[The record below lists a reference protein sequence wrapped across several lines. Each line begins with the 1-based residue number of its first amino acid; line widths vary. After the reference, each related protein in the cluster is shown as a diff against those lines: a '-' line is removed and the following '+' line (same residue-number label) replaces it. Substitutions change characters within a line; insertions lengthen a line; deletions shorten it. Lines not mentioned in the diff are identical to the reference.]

1 MNSVILEQPAT
12 VSSVSP
18 FRLYSAGVS
27 WGAIFA
33 GLATALAM
41 QLVFTLLGAGLGF
54 AIYHPITETN
64 PVTDLAAGSVV
75 IQGISA
81 VFSLWFGGWVA
92 GRFSRRTSGRSGWLH
107 GFLVWATGTVAAI
120 FFASAGAGWALGDL
134 SKLVGG
140 GLSAAGRP
148 LAAVAGGSADLAKDA
163 LKQSS
168 DTISSYVDEA
178 VGGQAQDQANRGRFI
193 HAKRE
198 IGLAAT
204 RYFTDPTESAHASNR
219 AALVTALADDTGVSQ
234 ADAEK
239 TVADW
244 TVSYDRLKADLAAAK
259 ARAEAKAR
267 EAAEEAS
274 KTLAVLSLCAFAGFV
289 LGGLAASLGG
299 HHGVQHAFLIE
310 PELAGIAV

>member
-1 MNSVILEQPAT
+1 MNSVILDRPSA
-12 VSSVSP
+12 VSSVSS
-18 FRLYSAGVS
+18 FRARCADVS

-54 AIYHPITETN
+54 AVYHPLTETN
-64 PVTDLAAGSVV
+64 PVKDLAAGSVV
-75 IQGISA
+75 VQGVSA

-92 GRFSRRTSGRSGWLH
+92 GRFARRHTLRAGWLH
-107 GFLVWATGTVAAI
+107 GFLVWATGTVAAVLL
-120 FFASAGAGWALGDL
+120 ASAGGGWALGDL

-148 LAAVAGGSADLAKDA
+148 VAAVAGGATDLAKDA
-163 LKQSS
+163 LKKST

-178 VGGQAQDQANRGRFI
+178 TGAQAQDPANRSRSI

-204 RYFTDPTESAHASNR
+204 RYFAGTDETARASNR
-219 AALVTALADDTGVSQ
+219 AALVTALANDTGVSQ

-244 TVSYDRLKADLAAAK
+244 SSSYDRVKADLTAAK
-259 ARAEAKAR
+259 NQAEAKAR
-267 EAAEEAS
+267 EAADEAS

-299 HHGVQHAFLIE
+299 HHGAKHAFLVE
-310 PELAGIAV
+310 PDLTEVAV